1 MAHTQGQ
8 LVGQVVAFAVRRGV
22 PFVVDDPIGLDDAA
36 DRNTVIGGF
45 HIWICLGRLFRRL
58 VGFFDDLRILD
69 DGRFNLFVGDDGTR
83 TTIGIGQKLDLRC
96 KELFGLVDEQVLARH
111 HEAAACQVGRGVI
124 GVEVKHFGKVLLCFL
139 AVHSFHHRHQ
149 ELESPSR
156 RTDEGERAV
165 KRFEQGSQTLE
176 VLSRILHIVDVH
188 TAPGAGY
195 HALVLAFPSCRM
207 AVGQDGLE
215 FLLDVVGRVLQV
227 SPFLFAHTRFFLV
240 SHSSHSFAVPLDVTI
255 IKHRLEDLS
264 GTDLASFRIR
274 DPVDVIE

>member
-1 MAHTQGQ
+1 M
-8 LVGQVVAFAVRRGV
+8 
-22 PFVVDDPIGLDDAA
+22 
-36 DRNTVIGGF
+36 
-45 HIWICLGRLFRRL
+45 
-58 VGFFDDLRILD
+58 
-69 DGRFNLFVGDDGTR
+69 
-83 TTIGIGQKLDLRC
+83 
-96 KELFGLVDEQVLARH
+96 
-111 HEAAACQVGRGVI
+111 
-124 GVEVKHFGKVLLCFL
+124 KHFGKVLLCFL

-195 HALVLAFPSCRM
+195 HALVLALPGGRM

-227 SPFLFAHTRFFLV
+227 SPFLVAHLGCFLV
-240 SHSSHSFAVPLDVTI
+240 SQVSHSFAVTLDVTI

-274 DPVDVIE
+274 DLVDVVKTIFHNLI